1 MVRGARVASIT
12 MATRSS
18 ALARQA
24 SMRDALVAAVDRS
37 GRLDPLILAPRR
49 PKRNRAR
56 YRAKRTESR
65 REPVGILL

>member
-1 MVRGARVASIT
+1 
-12 MATRSS
+12 
-18 ALARQA
+18 
-24 SMRDALVAAVDRS
+24 MRDALVAAVDRS

-65 REPVGILL
+65 REPVWILL